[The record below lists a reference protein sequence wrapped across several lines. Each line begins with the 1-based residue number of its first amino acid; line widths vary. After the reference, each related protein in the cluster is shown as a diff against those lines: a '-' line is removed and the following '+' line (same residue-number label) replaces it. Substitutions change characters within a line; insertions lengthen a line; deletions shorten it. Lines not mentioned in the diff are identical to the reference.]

1 MKTLARCTSL
11 LTRLGL
17 TAAAV
22 LLSQQAMAVGTD
34 AGTTVSNLATVVYEV
49 NGNLQTGIESDPAGN
64 STPGANQGTSTD
76 FVVDRRV
83 DFDLTEDGV
92 TATVAPGD
100 VGITFDFSLTNE
112 SNGVMDFEV
121 SFRQMDSTDP
131 AVNGL
136 ADTDADVANAVITA
150 YVDNLAEDG
159 NTTVTVTGD
168 AALSLVN
175 GDVANI
181 EVTVIAR
188 DPAGDAGNIIALVDG
203 AGNADTPGAV
213 DNVFADPDN
222 DATELATDGMQVVSA
237 ALSVTKTSQVIS
249 DPFGGVAPNAKAVP
263 GAIIEYTVTIDNSGG
278 AAPAENIVVTDNI
291 QIPDALFEDEAYG
304 AGQDVAID
312 AAFCNADGGDGDG
325 DGCSYDAV
333 SGLLSIA
340 VPNIANGASTTITY
354 QVQVN
359 AL

>member
-1 MKTLARCTSL
+1 
-11 LTRLGL
+11 
-17 TAAAV
+17 
-22 LLSQQAMAVGTD
+22 
-34 AGTTVSNLATVVYEV
+34 
-49 NGNLQTGIESDPAGN
+49 
-64 STPGANQGTSTD
+64 
-76 FVVDRRV
+76 
-83 DFDLTEDGV
+83 
-92 TATVAPGD
+92 
-100 VGITFDFSLTNE
+100 
-112 SNGVMDFEV
+112 MDFEV
-121 SFRQMDSTDP
+121 LLRQMDSTDA

-159 NTTVTVTGD
+159 NTTITVTGD

-175 GDVANI
+175 DDVANI

-203 AGNADTPGAV
+203 AGNADAPGVV

-237 ALSVTKTSQVIS
+237 ALSVTKTSQVVS

-278 AAPAENIVVTDNI
+278 AAPAENVVVTDNI

-325 DGCSYDAV
+325 DGCSYDAG
-333 SGLLSIA
+333 SGLLSIE

-359 AL
+359 TL